1 MSKYYTNVCV
11 HGNHILFRGVNN
23 GRRVKS
29 KVKYSPTLF
38 LQSNKRSEWRSLFNE
53 PLEPMTFDTIR
64 EARDFVKRYE
74 EVANFKIYGNSRY
87 EYAFIADNFRG
98 IIDWDISDLH
108 VAFIDIEVG
117 SENGFPDP

>member
-1 MSKYYTNVCV
+1 MSKYYTNVAI

-23 GRRVKS
+23 GKRVKS

-38 LQSNKRSEWRSLFNE
+38 LQSNKQSQWRSLFND

-74 EVANFKIYGNSRY
+74 EVANFKKWAG
-87 EYAFIADNFRG
+87 
-98 IIDWDISDLH
+98 
-108 VAFIDIEVG
+108 VK
-117 SENGFPDP
+117 

>member
-1 MSKYYTNVCV
+1 MSKYYTNVAI

-23 GRRVKS
+23 GKRIKS

-38 LQSNKRSEWRSLFNE
+38 LQSNKQSQWRSLFNE

-74 EVANFKIYGNSRY
+74 EVATSKSMVIHAMNTHSLLILL
-87 EYAFIADNFRG
+87 EVLLIG
-98 IIDWDISDLH
+98 IFLISILLL
-108 VAFIDIEVG
+108 
-117 SENGFPDP
+117 